1 MTSQA
6 AKNYTISESV
16 LGILTAMNEC
26 HARIGQDLAV
36 AKEYIE
42 TGSSQNSIVR
52 TLMASERPIKQMAA
66 LYDSLIALHQLAR

>member
-6 AKNYTISESV
+6 AKNYTVSESI
-16 LGILTAMNEC
+16 LGIITAMNQC
-26 HARIGQDLAV
+26 HARIGEDLAS

-42 TGSSQNSIVR
+42 TGSSQNWVVG

-66 LYDSLIALHQLAR
+66 LYDSLIALHQLG